1 MGSYVANLWRYICLK
16 VSRIPDDINKKF
28 RLHIN
33 NSLIFKKKLKSDTV
47 NINIKQNLCNK
58 HRGHGAK
65 FITYWKKKDPDK
77 EKKDINVQNNNPLA
91 DILLIRFTEFCF
103 FLDETKNCKT
113 AKNRDSQRVEFPK
126 NADIY

>member
-1 MGSYVANLWRYICLK
+1 MDPSWFPQT
-16 VSRIPDDINKKF
+16 PDILYNKGIVVWEF
-28 RLHIN
+28 WN
-33 NSLIFKKKLKSDTV
+33 TFSKLKSETMWLY
-47 NINIKQNLCNK
+47 I
-58 HRGHGAK
+58 
-65 FITYWKKKDPDK
+65 K